1 LADLDRSAEF
11 QFHFCSVIRK
21 AVIEFV
27 IIPPEQDQSEVYV
40 WKINSRKASSTGQIL
55 SSVPEERSS
64 NEQQV
69 FERVGSFDLD
79 TTGVPEL
86 EAYLQLLQAIN
97 GSENQTLNLV

>member
-1 LADLDRSAEF
+1 M
-11 QFHFCSVIRK
+11 
-21 AVIEFV
+21 
-27 IIPPEQDQSEVYV
+27 
-40 WKINSRKASSTGQIL
+40 NSRKASSTGQIL

-69 FERVGSFDLD
+69 FERVASFDLD

-86 EAYLQLLQAIN
+86 EACLQLLQAIN